1 MEFASRLSVIEPTYT
16 FSRFL
21 QQNASSGTA
30 QAWANNPAF
39 PTEPDTAAWVVEVI
53 NAISKEHKLRRIRR
67 HILVRLT
74 DPCGHTLQWT
84 TGLGGRAMLI
94 GEIFDALSEH
104 HSKIADCLQGHLKAS
119 EACYQLRIARMK
131 RRFVEE
137 HWSEFR
143 VGLWEQLGCFIS
155 MELVKE
161 TALPNDLR
169 QQASARLELPAPCM
183 IVPDPDWEEQLGLRR
198 HRHRSLTEEDVRGPV
213 DVLLDL
219 FELEPELVVA

>member
-1 MEFASRLSVIEPTYT
+1 MEFASGLSVIEPTYT

-21 QQNASSGTA
+21 QQNAASGIA
-30 QAWANNPAF
+30 EAWANNPAF
-39 PTEPDTAAWVVEVI
+39 PTDPDTAAWTVEVV
-53 NAISKEHKLRRIRR
+53 NAILKEHKLQRTRR

-84 TGLGGRAMLI
+84 TGLGGRAALV

-119 EACYQLRIARMK
+119 EACYQLRIERMK

-137 HWSEFR
+137 QWGEFR
-143 VGLWEQLGCFIS
+143 LGIWEQLGCFIS

-161 TALPNDLR
+161 SALPKDLR
-169 QQASARLELPAPCM
+169 QKASARFELPAPCM
-183 IVPDPDWEEQLGLRR
+183 IVPDPQLEERFGPGRPR
-198 HRHRSLTEEDVRGPV
+198 HHSRTEEDARGPV
-213 DVLLDL
+213 DVFLDI
-219 FELEPELVVA
+219 FGLERELVVA